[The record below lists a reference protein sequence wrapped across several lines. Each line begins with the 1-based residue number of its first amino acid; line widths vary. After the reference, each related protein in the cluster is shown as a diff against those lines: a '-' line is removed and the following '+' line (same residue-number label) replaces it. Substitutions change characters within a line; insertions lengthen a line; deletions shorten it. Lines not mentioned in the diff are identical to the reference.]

1 MDYSGSGRANW
12 QHGAGIRV
20 ILSPADFAGILHFKS
35 VFSHFY
41 VNEGLF
47 VLCFVFLINVS
58 VGIFS
63 LLESQRRTF
72 FLDFKNTCGCV
83 SECDV
88 KYINK
93 KQKQTKTL
101 LRLDAT
107 CLSGS

>member
-1 MDYSGSGRANW
+1 MFLW
-12 QHGAGIRV
+12 PFFLFLRV
-20 ILSPADFAGILHFKS
+20 KEEI
-35 VFSHFY
+35 
-41 VNEGLF
+41 
-47 VLCFVFLINVS
+47 
-58 VGIFS
+58 
-63 LLESQRRTF
+63 F

-107 CLSGS
+107 CLSGC

>member
-1 MDYSGSGRANW
+1 MK
-12 QHGAGIRV
+12 V
-20 ILSPADFAGILHFKS
+20 C
-35 VFSHFY
+35 VF
-41 VNEGLF
+41 
-47 VLCFVFLINVS
+47 CFLINVS

-63 LLESQRRTF
+63 LLVSQRRTF